1 MRDNFIRDGDFDTMG
16 IKISVPTFCSKHSK
30 AITFRTFRK
39 KAPSQ
44 IGLRSDQRWCLFWGR
59 NLEHWPQDLFSN
71 HDLTH
76 TLKFQWHMLRH
87 CPQNQ

>member
-1 MRDNFIRDGDFDTMG
+1 MELADVADSKSVGSNTVGVQVPSPAPCRDGDFDTMG

-44 IGLRSDQRWCLFWGR
+44 IGLRSDQRWCLLKLWGYFA
-59 NLEHWPQDLFSN
+59 L
-71 HDLTH
+71 
-76 TLKFQWHMLRH
+76 
-87 CPQNQ
+87 